1 LGHLWRHR
9 FGKEMVI
16 AMESNWY
23 AYMDEFGIWRATNDS
38 WTIPNNTRVRNNFKS
53 EEEAKQW
60 ISREKKDVD

>member
-1 LGHLWRHR
+1 
-9 FGKEMVI
+9 MVI
-16 AMESNWY
+16 AMGSNWY